1 MQVVKNHMAHSAS
14 YNDRFCD
21 IERPDARKIEE
32 FFKSGR
38 IEDSGKVLDE
48 ILASVNFDHINSMM
62 LRLYIVMDI
71 YMAARSFSREMGI
84 AAEMFVE
91 RFGSAEELEARLCTV
106 DETTSFL
113 REIFSQ
119 CIRWRIETAREDS
132 NSVVN
137 NARNH
142 IDNNYKDSELSLK
155 SIADAVCI
163 TPAYLSALFKKE
175 TGKNLSEYIT
185 EVRINRAKELLCC
198 TSKFVYEV
206 AYDVGFRDYRYFS
219 QIFKKYTGQTPRQF
233 QVNANVCS

>member
-1 MQVVKNHMAHSAS
+1 MAHSAS
-14 YNDRFCD
+14 GNERFYD
-21 IERPDARKIEE
+21 IERPDPRKIED

-38 IEDSGKVLDE
+38 IEDSEKVLGE
-48 ILASVNFDHINSMM
+48 ILASVNFSHINSMM

-84 AAEMFVE
+84 ASEIFVE
-91 RFGSAEELEARLCTV
+91 RFGSAETLEARLCTV
-106 DETTSFL
+106 DETISFL

-119 CIRWRIETAREDS
+119 CIRWRIETAKEDS

-137 NARNH
+137 NARSF
-142 IDNNYKDSELSLK
+142 IDNNYTDSELSLR
-155 SIADAVCI
+155 SVADAVCI

-185 EVRINRAKELLCC
+185 EVRISRAKELLCC

-206 AYDVGFRDYRYFS
+206 AYEVGFRDYRYFS
-219 QIFKKYTGQTPRQF
+219 QIFKKFTGQTPRKF
-233 QVNANVCS
+233 QMNANVCS